1 MRWSNEW
8 GTRIQ
13 LVAST
18 PAPRSGRGQIFFFS
32 DFIDEIDWQF
42 RLLHL
47 VPVPSTSIIKIGRPL
62 LHSTGAR

>member
-1 MRWSNEW
+1 MNE
-8 GTRIQ
+8 
-13 LVAST
+13 
-18 PAPRSGRGQIFFFS
+18 GRGFNWWLRHQRRVAAAGKFFFS
-32 DFIDEIDWQF
+32 AEFIDEIDWQF